1 MTKCANCGAE
11 MGYGAFCPDCGSA
24 ADAYAS
30 QPQGQPVMQQ
40 PVQQAG
46 AQQTVQQ
53 GGRGNCAMAGFPLK
67 PDTGSVW
74 WAVLSFFIPQAGII
88 LWAIWRDY
96 KPNDARKCGIGVII
110 WAALM
115 IIPLIFCLITL
126 FGVIATGSLIGL
138 SAAGSSSLY

>member
-30 QPQGQPVMQQ
+30 QPQTQAQPAMQQ
-40 PVQQAG
+40 PVQQQPANM
-46 AQQTVQQ
+46 Q

-67 PDTGSVW
+67 PDNGSVW
-74 WAVLSFFIPQAGII
+74 WAVLSVFMPQVGLI

-110 WAALM
+110 AAALM
-115 IIPLIFCLITL
+115 VIPLVFILLTF
-126 FGVIATGSLIGL
+126 FGVLATGSLIGM
-138 SAAGSSSLY
+138 SAVGSSSLY